1 MDNAARLLG
10 RLASQVTDGESARSG
25 EAGLLPSVAITAT
38 RRWISLTSASC
49 GQEDSRPA
57 GTSSAAAKVCAR
69 CYHAPTSVAAF
80 AVGDV
85 NSSTSGPG

>member
-10 RLASQVTDGESARSG
+10 RLASQVTDGKSARSG

-49 GQEDSRPA
+49 GQEDSRSA
-57 GTSSAAAKVCAR
+57 GASSAAANVF
-69 CYHAPTSVAAF
+69 PIPAF
-80 AVGDV
+80 SFQGSD
-85 NSSTSGPG
+85 